1 MPRGTRPSSD
11 IDEVLEQARRLV
23 SPSEEERKK
32 LEHVLEEA
40 VGRVRRAI
48 HELGFDAEVVPVGSA
63 VRDTWLP
70 GNYELDIFVLF
81 PKEVGDKEV
90 LGDLIREIASKAFG
104 KYIQNYA
111 EHPYVMVKL
120 EGFDIDLVPAYR
132 IGKGERIVS
141 SVDRTPLHNS
151 YVKSKLRSPTEV
163 RLLKAFLKS
172 IGAYGA
178 EEKVGGFSGYLCEIL
193 IIYYG
198 SFIRVL
204 EAAEGWHPPVYIDP
218 EDHLGEEYASVLF
231 PKGPL
236 VVIDPVDPK
245 RNVAA
250 ALTLTQFNRFRVAA
264 RAFLMNPSIEFF
276 ERALRPPKV
285 RIKSSVVEEELR
297 RRGTHLVVVEF
308 SKLNEPD
315 QLSRELLWS
324 QAKKLGRI
332 FEDELRKHGFEPI
345 WSSGWT
351 DESSTI
357 VIAAEVPH
365 LLLPALERRE
375 GPPVGMKEEDNFLLK
390 YVGSEVTLGGPF
402 VREDRWY
409 VFRRRKYREASLL
422 ASEVFRGQRL
432 PSILRGRAKIRVLTE
447 GELAS
452 LGQWAL
458 NEIWKELKKDEFF
471 VRLLVEG
478 LRREQ

>member
-1 MPRGTRPSSD
+1 M
-11 IDEVLEQARRLV
+11 VLEQAKRLV
-23 SPSEEERKK
+23 TPSDEERRK
-32 LEHVLEEA
+32 LQSVLEEA
-40 VGRVRRAI
+40 LSRVRRAVD
-48 HELGFDAEVVPVGSA
+48 ELGFDADVVPVGSA

-81 PKEVGDKEV
+81 PMGVGGKDV
-90 LGDLIREIASKAFG
+90 LGELIREIAAKAFG
-104 KYIQNYA
+104 DYIQNYA

-120 EGFDIDLVPAYR
+120 GEFDIDLVPAYR
-132 IGKGERIVS
+132 IRKGERIAS

-172 IGAYGA
+172 IEAYGA
-178 EEKVGGFSGYLCEIL
+178 EEKVGGFSGYLCEVLVIH
-193 IIYYG
+193 YG
-198 SFIRVL
+198 SFLEVL
-204 EAAEGWHPPVYIDP
+204 RAAKDWQPPICIDP

-231 PKGPL
+231 PKDPL
-236 VVIDPVDPK
+236 VVIDPVDPR

-250 ALTLTQFNRFRVAA
+250 ALTLTQFNRFRIAA
-264 RAFLMNPSIEFF
+264 RAFLINPSIEFF
-276 ERALRPPKV
+276 ERALRPLKV
-285 RIKSSVVEEELR
+285 RVRSSVIEEELK
-297 RRGTHLVVVEF
+297 RRGTHLVLVELF
-308 SKLNEPD
+308 KLDEPD

-332 FEDELRKHGFEPI
+332 LGDELRKHGFDPM

-357 VIAAEVPH
+357 VVAAEIPY
-365 LLLPALERRE
+365 LLLPTLERRE
-375 GPPVGMKEEDNFLLK
+375 GPPVGMRDEDNFLLK

-402 VREDRWY
+402 IREDRWY
-409 VFRRRKYREASLL
+409 VFRRRKYREATLL
-422 ASEVFRGQRL
+422 ASDIFRGQRL

-447 GELAS
+447 RELAS

-458 NEIWKELKKDEFF
+458 NEIWKELKKEEFF
-471 VRLLVEG
+471 VRLLAEG
-478 LRREQ
+478 LERGQ